1 MEGDGFHF
9 DPHFN
14 IISIEYGSGD
24 LPMMDMENIASEI
37 TDPQPSQAKAII
49 LWGQDDLLSWA
60 VNLLLLRHRG
70 LTVIRVSNEDGQ
82 EALIEAIEKVH
93 PEVVIVYESD
103 AMACPVTRLLED
115 FPRLRLI
122 TINSNNNDT
131 EVYNKQTIRIKE
143 GSDLVSIIEEVAG
156 PEKPGGE
163 NQFAD
168 KLP

>member
-1 MEGDGFHF
+1 MTD
-9 DPHFN
+9 
-14 IISIEYGSGD
+14 IEKI
-24 LPMMDMENIASEI
+24 ESES
-37 TDPQPSQAKAII
+37 TGPQWPETKTII

-60 VNLLLLRHRG
+60 VNLLLLKYRG
-70 LTVIRVSNEDGQ
+70 WTVIRVSNEDGP
-82 EALIEAIEKVH
+82 EALVEVIEKAH
-93 PEVVIVYESD
+93 PKAVIVYESD
-103 AMACPVTRLLED
+103 VMACPVTRLLED